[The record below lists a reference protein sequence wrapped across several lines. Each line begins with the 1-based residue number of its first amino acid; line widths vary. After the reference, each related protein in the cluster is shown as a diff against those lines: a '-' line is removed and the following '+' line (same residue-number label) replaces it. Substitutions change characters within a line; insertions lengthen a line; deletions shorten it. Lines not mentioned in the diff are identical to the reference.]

1 MPIGQGDPNAGVD
14 ERHIAAD
21 VERFGDHIDQPVG
34 DESALGLGHQVF
46 ADQHELVTTE
56 ARHGIDFPH
65 DRRDSL
71 GTIHQQGVPGGVTEG
86 VIDALELV
94 EIQEHDRDAV
104 SVPPC
109 PLQCSLDLLH
119 QGSAVVQARQGVM
132 VGSPQ
137 QFRLSLLALG
147 DVLDRQDAAAGAH
160 GAVEQGRA
168 ESRAAGCAHGG
179 IRGTPVLA
187 LSDRI
192 AEIGQGVIQAVGGHE
207 QTFQGRFLDRVLRHC
222 QHGLGHLVDIKND
235 TLPIHDD
242 ESRCGSVED
251 GSEPVALHGG
261 RRLAG
266 LLETVVQGLHLSGCQ
281 QEGPVMQVTLLLG
294 LLIRR

>member
-1 MPIGQGDPNAGVD
+1 M
-14 ERHIAAD
+14 
-21 VERFGDHIDQPVG
+21 
-34 DESALGLGHQVF
+34 
-46 ADQHELVTTE
+46 
-56 ARHGIDFPH
+56 
-65 DRRDSL
+65 
-71 GTIHQQGVPGGVTEG
+71 TEG

-294 LLIRR
+294 LLIRCRHPLEQGLVPRVGDLFGRDAYARHLPAQCAMQVVGHAEISVSVVIVMVWLCNWHHPSTGDISP